1 MSMTTM
7 KEKLNDLALR
17 AYVSAGMAMLSID
30 AMAASDPI
38 GAGNYTQQL
47 GDSVGNVNDNIGM
60 VPELLL
66 NVSQIGGIVLAIM
79 AWNTWKKAQE
89 GKDQATPMKALG
101 LGLGGVFGYFLPSML
116 GMGGAT
122 LLPGV

>member
-7 KEKLNDLALR
+7 KEKLNELALR

-47 GDSVGNVNDNIGM
+47 GDSVGNVNENIGM

>member
-47 GDSVGNVNDNIGM
+47 GDSVGNVNENIGM

>member
-1 MSMTTM
+1 MSIITM
-7 KEKLNDLALR
+7 KEKLKDLSLR

-47 GDSVGNVNDNIGM
+47 GDSVSNVNENIGM

-66 NVSQIGGIVLAIM
+66 NASRSAVSFWPSWPG
-79 AWNTWKKAQE
+79 
-89 GKDQATPMKALG
+89 TPGRRRRKERTRRR
-101 LGLGGVFGYFLPSML
+101 P
-116 GMGGAT
+116 
-122 LLPGV
+122 

>member
-1 MSMTTM
+1 MSIITM
-7 KEKLNDLALR
+7 KEKLKDLSLR

-47 GDSVGNVNDNIGM
+47 GDSVSNVNENIGM

-66 NVSQIGGIVLAIM
+66 NASQIGGIFLAIM

>member
-17 AYVSAGMAMLSID
+17 AYVSAGMAMLSIN

-47 GDSVGNVNDNIGM
+47 GDSVGNINDNIGM
-60 VPELLL
+60 IPELLL
-66 NVSQIGGIVLAIM
+66 NASQIGGIVLAIM

>member
-66 NVSQIGGIVLAIM
+66 NVSQIGGMVLAIM